1 VPAGRV
7 ACALLSLSLVAG
19 LYCPGEVHG
28 EPPTTLVF
36 PTFLHTWGIHKATS
50 MHLFLFL
57 GLKTRFNNPQGLA
70 AVRLRTWDDPTSQH
84 DDDELTVY
92 GVNSGEHHII
102 YNTSMYS
109 LGIYGQEGNGSGQFQ
124 NPRGIAADEHGNVYV
139 ADTGNHR
146 VVHLYNSGKGLT
158 WAGVIGSHG
167 DGPGHF
173 LSPCDL
179 ALDSQ
184 GHLYVADT
192 GNDRIQVFD
201 AHGQYLRE
209 INADLV
215 SPRSIAVIT
224 SQERWSYY
232 GGTYICVVD
241 SGGYRLHKFTPQ
253 GRLLK
258 RAKSQETGMSQ
269 ARFGYLAIDYYGNT
283 WVTDAENHCLHKF
296 DRHLNFIVSFGH
308 KGKGDREFISPRGV
322 AIWRRF
328 GQVFVAEKAGAQ
340 YYWVG
345 VDLLRVEVSQNSRAE
360 KVKIRFFLTER
371 AYLTIDIWDDH
382 GERIKTL
389 VTAKI
394 EPLGDRTY
402 FWDGRDATGNLAAP
416 GEYRVKITAEPTYS
430 SYHYFQKV
438 VEKRIK
444 L

>member
-7 ACALLSLSLVAG
+7 ACALLSLSLLTG
-19 LYCPGEVHG
+19 IYHPGEVHS

-50 MHLFLFL
+50 LHLFMFL
-57 GLKTRFNNPQGLA
+57 GLKTKFNDPQGLA
-70 AVRLRTWDDPTSQH
+70 AVRLQTWDDPASQY

-92 GVNSGEHHII
+92 GVNSGEHNII

-109 LGIYGQEGNGSGQFQ
+109 LGVYGQEGNGSGRFQ
-124 NPRGIAADEHGNVYV
+124 NPLGIAADEQGNVYV

-146 VVHLYNSGKGLT
+146 VVHLYNSGKELN
-158 WAGVIGSHG
+158 WAGIVGSQG

-173 LSPCDL
+173 LSPCDV

-184 GHLYVADT
+184 GHLYVTDT
-192 GNDRIQVFD
+192 GNGRIQVFD
-201 AHGQYLRE
+201 AYGHFLQE
-209 INADLV
+209 IKADLV
-215 SPRSIAVIT
+215 SPRSIAVID

-232 GGTYICVVD
+232 GEPYICVVD
-241 SGGYRLHKFTPQ
+241 SGGYRLNKLAPQ

-258 RAKSQETGMSQ
+258 RVKSQETGLSK
-269 ARFGYLAIDYYGNT
+269 ARFGYVAIDYYGNA
-283 WVTDAENHCLHKF
+283 WVTDPENHCVHKF
-296 DRHLNFIVSFGH
+296 DRHLNYIVSFGK
-308 KGKGDREFISPRGV
+308 KGKGDREFFSPRGL

-328 GQVFVAEKAGAQ
+328 GQVFVAEKEGAQ

-345 VDLLRVEVSQNSRAE
+345 VDVLRVEVGQNSGE
-360 KVKIRFFLTER
+360 GKVKIRFFLTER
-371 AYLTIDIWDDH
+371 AYLTIDIWDDR
-382 GERIKTL
+382 GEKIKTL
-389 VTAKI
+389 VTAKE
-394 EPLGDRTY
+394 EPLGDRKY
-402 FWDGRDATGNLAAP
+402 LWDRRDAAGNLAAP

-438 VEKRIK
+438 VEKRVK